1 MDFFAGALEATKKK
15 LAEVEGE
22 VNATFSNS
30 GGPEPA
36 SSDHHGA
43 WLQQAQQAAGG
54 LTSNLTSSISALGTS
69 AFEELESNESLH
81 QELERTKEELA
92 RAESELSQLRGRAD
106 GGEGGGGSRSE
117 AAEALR
123 RREEELSRSL
133 AEAEGMRGEAEE
145 LRKRAADADEREA
158 KLKSLLKRLHAAKG
172 GLEASLK
179 ASQDEAAQARA
190 EADQLREAA
199 AAAPPPDG
207 AAIAASAAEA
217 AEAVRA
223 ELAAAIAQHEA
234 AARSAEA
241 ARAAAQADAANS
253 VRCAAKSRE
262 GERSQSPPPHTH

>member
-1 MDFFAGALEATKKK
+1 MDFFAGAQEAIKKK

-54 LTSNLTSSISALGTS
+54 LTLNLTSSISALGTS

-217 AEAVRA
+217 VRA

-262 GERSQSPPPHTH
+262 GERSQSPSHTH